1 MAELQQRRR
10 TARAQTCVLYAL
22 SYNTTMNAIV
32 TRTDLFGDRKLQY
45 LENGKRQG
53 LEHLPKSRLQDLN
66 RRFYTTVCGRASRK
80 ESFRNALNDLK
91 VALDPNDGIL

>member
-10 TARAQTCVLYAL
+10 TTRAQTCVL
-22 SYNTTMNAIV
+22 
-32 TRTDLFGDRKLQY
+32 KLQY
-45 LENGKRQG
+45 LENGQRQG